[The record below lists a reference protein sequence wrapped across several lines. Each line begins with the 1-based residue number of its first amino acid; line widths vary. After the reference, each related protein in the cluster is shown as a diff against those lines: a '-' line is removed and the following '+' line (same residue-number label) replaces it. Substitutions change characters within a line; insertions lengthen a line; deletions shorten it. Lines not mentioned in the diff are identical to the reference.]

1 LYDNKGDISVGLFQT
16 YWDNAKSQAG
26 PNITAIGPINQQSKT
41 SGIFFTKLEPKSFWR
56 DKLGFNLNE
65 VICDVSN
72 GLSIGEVIQKTTDNQ
87 IPLNI
92 FQTTMT
98 DPNYIGWPTIRA
110 GSTTGNGN
118 VTNAEGTEFIYNF
131 IESQTIL
138 PISSKYSYQSSNS
151 GYYYVFASINF
162 KNELLREDLDTS
174 MSINQLSG
182 VISKF
187 FLNSDY
193 ITGFQDSS
201 IMYQHQGDSYLLS
214 NIKIN
219 IYDSNMDLA
228 MLKKNSVIFFQIIK
242 NQQSTELSSQPKVS
256 YAQPKV
262 SYAQPISKNPMIK

>member
-1 LYDNKGDISVGLFQT
+1 
-16 YWDNAKSQAG
+16 
-26 PNITAIGPINQQSKT
+26 
-41 SGIFFTKLEPKSFWR
+41 GIFFTKLEPKSFWR

-118 VTNAEGTEFIYNF
+118 VTNVEGTLFIYNF

-228 MLKKNSVIFFQIIK
+228 ILKKNSVIFFQIIK
-242 NQQSTELSSQPKVS
+242 NQQSIQNAKEQNG
-256 YAQPKV
+256 
-262 SYAQPISKNPMIK
+262 KNPMVR